1 MTGLAANQEDGGG
14 GEGGGGG
21 GAVAVSLID
30 ALQRWADALEAQIDI
45 MKSEVEG
52 VRAANKELTRQARM
66 MQGRTVGSVTRW
78 QNLPCLVCQPIL
90 PNSHLPP
97 SIQPM
102 YLTTRVTLYFIALH
116 SCRMDMAN
124 YLDCMRLALRT

>member
-66 MQGRTVGSVTRW
+66 DGYTSGPTEFG
-78 QNLPCLVCQPIL
+78 NE
-90 PNSHLPP
+90 NSDDLIISERKSSEFP
-97 SIQPM
+97 
-102 YLTTRVTLYFIALH
+102 V
-116 SCRMDMAN
+116 
-124 YLDCMRLALRT
+124 

>member
-66 MQGRTVGSVTRW
+66 MQGRTVGSVTR
-78 QNLPCLVCQPIL
+78 
-90 PNSHLPP
+90 
-97 SIQPM
+97 
-102 YLTTRVTLYFIALH
+102 
-116 SCRMDMAN
+116 
-124 YLDCMRLALRT
+124 